1 MYKPLLIIGV
11 AALLVGVFSGCMDI
25 GYAYYNYE
33 FYDQIVE
40 DYTRV
45 SARIKVV
52 NNGYT
57 KGVDTHPVWWYLLV
71 NAVEYEFY
79 DYDYDSTV
87 ISPGEEAIF
96 TIIYRIPD
104 TIDIVNRSIYYDKSA
119 DREYVIYNATLEVK

>member
-1 MYKPLLIIGV
+1 MHKHLLVIGV
-11 AALLVGVFSGCMDI
+11 AVLLVVVFSGCMDI

-33 FYDQIVE
+33 LYDQSDE
-40 DYTRV
+40 DYTLI
-45 SARIKVV
+45 SARIRVV
-52 NNGYT
+52 NDGYA

-71 NAVEYEFY
+71 NAVEYEFH
-79 DYDYDSTV
+79 DYDYDATV
-87 ISPGEEAIF
+87 ISPGEEATF